1 MTHLTEQDLVLHY
14 YGELAGSDEGKATK
28 HLADCAAC
36 RREFTQLQRVLGA
49 LDETVLAPELPD
61 GFERTVWARLEPNLR
76 PEPRGWFSWL
86 MVSPVPLAISAIL
99 VVAVITAAFF
109 AGRVSS
115 PRTAPAAAAVV
126 SSSEQ
131 VRERIF
137 LVDLGEHLDRTQM
150 VLVELVAADPERP
163 LDVTGERAHAEQL
176 LAANRLYR
184 ETAMSTGNAA
194 MSDLLDELE
203 RILVEL
209 AAGPGTL
216 TPPQLDVVRKQI
228 ESQSLLFRVRIVSS
242 VVRER
247 QKEAIQRRA
256 GQRL

>member
-1 MTHLTEQDLVLHY
+1 
-14 YGELAGSDEGKATK
+14 
-28 HLADCAAC
+28 
-36 RREFTQLQRVLGA
+36 
-49 LDETVLAPELPD
+49 
-61 GFERTVWARLEPNLR
+61 
-76 PEPRGWFSWL
+76 
-86 MVSPVPLAISAIL
+86 
-99 VVAVITAAFF
+99 
-109 AGRVSS
+109 
-115 PRTAPAAAAVV
+115 
-126 SSSEQ
+126 
-131 VRERIF
+131 
-137 LVDLGEHLDRTQM
+137 M